1 MKDASMT
8 DIWLVALLTFAFV
21 VIMIMLL
28 ARVSSRF
35 MDRYRANFLDQARIN
50 LADMFLFVE
59 PQVLFRVNVI
69 ALMIVPL
76 LLWIVTGGNLLLP
89 IVALAVVAIAPR
101 KLYLWLKQRRLDQI
115 QSQLP
120 DGLLML
126 AGSLRAGVGFSPA
139 LEALAHDGQPPL
151 AQELS
156 LVLREQHMGVRTDQ
170 ALENFA
176 ERVPIADVKL
186 FVAAVRI
193 SREVGG
199 NLAESLATLAETLRR
214 KLIME
219 GKVKALTAQGRLQGI
234 VMAMLPAGLVA
245 FLVLFYPETMNP
257 MFHTLLGWCVIAL
270 MVVLEY
276 LGYKMCRK
284 IMTIDI

>member
-1 MKDASMT
+1 MS
-8 DIWLVALLTFAFV
+8 DIWLVALLTFSCFTAAGL
-21 VIMIMLL
+21 LL
-28 ARVSSRF
+28 ARASDGFVQ
-35 MDRYRANFLDQARIN
+35 RYRENFLDQARIN
-50 LADMFLFVE
+50 LADMFLFVD
-59 PQVLFRVNVI
+59 PQVLFRTNVGL
-69 ALMIVPL
+69 LMVVPL
-76 LLWIVTGGNLLLP
+76 LLWVVSGGNLLLP
-89 IVALAVVAIAPR
+89 AAALVILAVAPR

-115 QSQLP
+115 QQQLP

-126 AGSLRAGVGFSPA
+126 AGSLRAGVGFNPA

-151 AQELS
+151 AQELA

-170 ALENFA
+170 ALQNFA
-176 ERVPIADVKL
+176 DRVPIPDVKL
-186 FVAAVRI
+186 FVAAVSI

-199 NLAESLATLAETLRR
+199 NLAESLSTLAETLRR

-234 VMAMLPAGLVA
+234 VMAMLPAGLVG

-257 MFHTLLGWCVIAL
+257 MFHTFLGWCVIAL
-270 MVVLEY
+270 ICVLEY
-276 LGYKMCRK
+276 LGYRMCRK